1 MIQKTLNDCAKKTF
15 VSLISQLAK
24 LRDRELELPTILAQ
38 AIVSYVTYLNPR
50 TFYIGIS
57 EASVTYVLPSSVI
70 ILAIHYM
77 GYAK

>member
-57 EASVTYVLPSSVI
+57 EANLSIVVCANATIY
-70 ILAIHYM
+70 
-77 GYAK
+77 